1 MQGGFGRAATHA
13 QGKIKD
19 ASERVKAVAQRDKP

>member
-1 MQGGFGRAATHA
+1 MTRAATHA

-19 ASERVKAVAQRDKP
+19 AKDRAKDRVREAVKS